1 MKKLKLMFKSS
12 ILNVGLATVAINEIL
27 KLFNHGSGF

>member
-12 ILNVGLATVAINEIL
+12 TLNVGLAIFAINEAL